1 MWDFESVYLV
11 FFHIVGKWS
20 LNSLIQH
27 DINPAQKTYTQ
38 QMISEQLVMHFSDE
52 NKSFNL
58 KGRESNFDVGTFTKC
73 LG

>member
-1 MWDFESVYLV
+1 MWDFESVCLV

-58 KGRESNFDVGTFTKC
+58 KGRKSNFDVGTFTKC
-73 LG
+73 FG